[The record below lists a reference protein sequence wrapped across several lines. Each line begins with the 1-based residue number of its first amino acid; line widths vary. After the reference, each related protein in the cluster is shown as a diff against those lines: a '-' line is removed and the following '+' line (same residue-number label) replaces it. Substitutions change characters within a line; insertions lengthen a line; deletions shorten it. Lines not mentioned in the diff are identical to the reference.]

1 MFNINNNLKLKNCV
15 KKAIINNLSESQ
27 QNNLQLDI
35 LLNYNFQKEFDI
47 FCIHVINISYKYS
60 YKNYNEFLIELYNN
74 YHFIINSDI
83 LYECYDCE
91 SFTFEKYFQ
100 LNNNLNFYKKIAN
113 CFLAFGLFEE

>member
-35 LLNYNFQKEFDI
+35 LSDYNFQKEFDI
-47 FCIHVINISYKYS
+47 FCIHVINYSYKYS
-60 YKNYNEFLIELYNN
+60 YKNYNNFINELNDN
-74 YHFIINSDI
+74 YSFIINNSHI
-83 LYECYDCE
+83 LLDFYDCE

-100 LNNNLNFYKKIAN
+100 LNNLNFYKKIAN
-113 CFLAFGLFEE
+113 TFLAFGLFEE